1 MFLKIFSRSLVA
13 RTTASAV
20 LLVSVLVAVPM
31 IVLIQADVRNTRAEL
46 AIRAEM
52 ATRIVLDEVTNALW
66 DLDPEEAATALN
78 PLRSID
84 SFAEAVILGTHG
96 ERFTVYRKP
105 GAVIGAG
112 DAATV
117 AAVPLIHQDR
127 SGAARNIGTLLVR
140 LDTGPTDD
148 AIRHHVL
155 VLGGIGAVTLLLV
168 VLGVIWATRGM
179 TLPIAGMTRAM
190 DDLAAGNVTVTV
202 PVRHRDDE
210 IGRMAKALGTFRQNA
225 IDLRAAK
232 ERAEQAVASKAKFM
246 AAASHDLRQPAQ
258 SLLMLTAMLRATA
271 PNPKVEESARKIE
284 QVVMTLKQLLDELL
298 EVSRLDAGGVT
309 ANKAVHEVA
318 DLFEALDSQYGP
330 VARGKGL
337 AFAVPQYRA
346 AVMTDRVLLLRLLGN
361 LIDNAIRYTNSGQV
375 QVACLESGGCLI
387 IEVRDTGIGIPED
400 RLDAIWEEFHQ
411 IGNPERNRDNG
422 IGLGLSIVQRLA
434 TVLDHPVKVRSTPG
448 KGSVFSVTVPLAPVE
463 LAGPDSTADEPAP
476 PALSPVPAPALSPAT
491 APALA
496 AAPALATANGAAVAT
511 LADAPAKDGEI
522 AILVIDDDQFVLSA
536 ISMFLTTAGHRVAG
550 ASTVAQG
557 LRAVEDGTVR
567 PDAVIADY
575 HLSATENGLD
585 FIETVWRRL
594 GLRIPAVL
602 ISGRLDGAVTARAAA
617 MGVTVAAKP
626 IMPDRLSALVEQ
638 MTAGRPVAALPL
650 DIASPHK
657 TLSE

>member
-52 ATRIVLDEVTNALW
+52 ATRIVLEDVTNALW

-96 ERFTVYRKP
+96 ERFAVYRKP
-105 GAVIGAG
+105 GTTIGAE

-117 AAVPLIHQDR
+117 AAVPLTHQDR
-127 SGAARNIGTLLVR
+127 SGGPRSIGTLLVR

-155 VLGGIGAVTLLLV
+155 VLGGIGIGALLLV
-168 VLGVIWATRGM
+168 VLGVIWATRGV

-190 DDLAAGNVTVTV
+190 DDLAAGDVTVTV

-210 IGRMAKALGTFRQNA
+210 IGRMARALGTFRQNA

-271 PNPKVEESARKIE
+271 PDPKVEDSARKIE

-337 AFAVPQYRA
+337 AFAVPQHRA
-346 AVMTDRVLLLRLLGN
+346 AVLTDRVLLLRLLGN

-387 IEVRDTGIGIPED
+387 IEVRDTGIGIPAD

-463 LAGPDSTADEPAP
+463 RTLSDGTADELVPTAP
-476 PALSPVPAPALSPAT
+476 VSAPAPAPA
-491 APALA
+491 A
-496 AAPALATANGAAVAT
+496 ANGAVVAT

-536 ISMFLTTAGHRVAG
+536 ISMFLTTAGHRVVG

-602 ISGRLDGAVTARAAA
+602 ISGRLDGAVAARAAE

-626 IMPDRLSALVEQ
+626 IMSDRLSALVEQ
-638 MTAGRPVAALPL
+638 MTAGRPAAAVSLGT
-650 DIASPHK
+650 ATPHK

>member
-20 LLVSVLVAVPM
+20 VLVSVLVAVPM
-31 IVLIQADVRNTRAEL
+31 VVLIQADVRNTRAEL

-52 ATRIVLDEVTNALW
+52 ATRIVLDDVTNALW
-66 DLDPEEAATALN
+66 DLDPEEAMTALG

-96 ERFTVYRKP
+96 ERFATFRKP
-105 GAVIGAG
+105 GAASVGEG
-112 DAATV
+112 AATV
-117 AAVPLIHQDR
+117 ATVPLIRQDR
-127 SGAARNIGTLLVR
+127 AGGSRSIGTLLVR
-140 LDTGPTDD
+140 LDTGPTDA

-155 VLGGIGAVTLLLV
+155 LLGGIGAVTLLLV

-190 DDLAAGNVTVTV
+190 ADLAAGDVTVTV

-210 IGRMAKALGTFRQNA
+210 IGRMAKALDTFRQNA
-225 IDLRAAK
+225 IDLRVAK

-271 PNPKVEESARKIE
+271 PNPKVADSARKIE

-330 VARGKGL
+330 VARSKGL
-337 AFAVPQYRA
+337 AFSVPQYRA
-346 AVMTDRVLLLRLLGN
+346 PVLTDRVLLLRLLGN
-361 LIDNAIRYTNSGQV
+361 LIDNAIRYTASGQV
-375 QVACLESGGCLI
+375 QVACLESGGSLI
-387 IEVRDTGIGIPED
+387 VEVRDTGIGIPED

-422 IGLGLSIVQRLA
+422 IGLGLSIVRRLA
-434 TVLDHPVKVRSTPG
+434 GVLDHPVKVRSTPG

-463 LAGPDSTADEPAP
+463 QVIEAAAPIPAP
-476 PALSPVPAPALSPAT
+476 APAPAPVPAPMMASLPA
-491 APALA
+491 AGL
-496 AAPALATANGAAVAT
+496 AT
-511 LADAPAKDGEI
+511 LADAPAKSGEI

-536 ISMFLTTAGHRVAG
+536 ISMFLNTAGHRVVG
-550 ASTVAQG
+550 ASSVAEG
-557 LRAVEDGTVR
+557 LRAVEGGDIR

-585 FIETVWRRL
+585 FIESVWRRL

-602 ISGRLDGAVTARAAA
+602 ISGRLDGAVSARAAE
-617 MGVTVAAKP
+617 MGVIVAAKP
-626 IMPDRLSALVEQ
+626 IMPDLLSALVEQ
-638 MTAGRPVAALPL
+638 MTAARPVAAL
-650 DIASPHK
+650 DTAAPHK
-657 TLSE
+657 TPTI

>member
-1 MFLKIFSRSLVA
+1 MLFKVFSRSLVA

-20 LLVSVLVAVPM
+20 LLVSVLIAVPM
-31 IVLIQADVRNTRAEL
+31 VVLIQADVRNTRAEL

-52 ATRIVLDEVTNALW
+52 ATRIVLDDVANALW
-66 DLDPEEAATALN
+66 DLDPEEAATALM

-96 ERFTVYRKP
+96 ERFATFRKP
-105 GAVIGAG
+105 GVTILSEA
-112 DAATV
+112 AATA
-117 AAVPLIHQDR
+117 AAVPLTHQDR
-127 SGAARNIGTLLVR
+127 SGSVRNIGTLLVR
-140 LDTGPTDD
+140 LDTGPTDA

-155 VLGGIGAVTLLLV
+155 VLSGVGAVTLLLV
-168 VLGVIWATRGM
+168 VLGVVWATRGM

-190 DDLAAGNVTVTV
+190 ADLAAGDVTVDV

-210 IGRMAKALGTFRQNA
+210 IGRMAKALATFRQNA
-225 IDLRAAK
+225 IDLRVAK

-271 PNPKVEESARKIE
+271 PNPKVAESARKIE

-318 DLFEALDSQYGP
+318 DLFDALDSQYGP
-330 VARGKGL
+330 VARNKGL

-346 AVMTDRVLLLRLLGN
+346 PVVTDRILLLRLLGN
-361 LIDNAIRYTNSGQV
+361 LIDNAIRYTASGQV
-375 QVACLESGGCLI
+375 QVACLESGGNLI
-387 IEVRDTGIGIPED
+387 VEVRDTGIGIPED
-400 RLDAIWEEFHQ
+400 RLDAIFEEFHQ

-422 IGLGLSIVQRLA
+422 IGLGLSIVKRLA
-434 TVLDHPVKVRSTPG
+434 TVLDHPVKVRSTLS
-448 KGSVFSVTVPLAPVE
+448 KGSVFSVTIPLAPVAAAAVE
-463 LAGPDSTADEPAP
+463 TVAVGPVAPVPVARPAVAGS
-476 PALSPVPAPALSPAT
+476 PAPAT
-491 APALA
+491 AARM
-496 AAPALATANGAAVAT
+496 AT
-511 LADAPAKDGEI
+511 LADAPAKEGEI
-522 AILVIDDDQFVLSA
+522 AILVIDDDSFVLSA
-536 ISMFLTTAGHRVAG
+536 ISMFLTSAGHRVVG

-585 FIETVWRRL
+585 FIAEVWTRL

-602 ISGRLDGAVTARAAA
+602 ISGRLDGAVTSRATE
-617 MGVTVAAKP
+617 MGVIVAAKP
-626 IMPDRLSALVEQ
+626 IMPDRLSTLVEA
-638 MTAGRPVAALPL
+638 MTASRPALSVAADTSRP
-650 DIASPHK
+650 A
-657 TLSE
+657 

>member
-1 MFLKIFSRSLVA
+1 MLFKVFSRSLVA

-20 LLVSVLVAVPM
+20 LLVSVLIAVPM
-31 IVLIQADVRNTRAEL
+31 VVLIQADVRNTRAEL

-52 ATRIVLDEVTNALW
+52 ATRIVLDDVANALW
-66 DLDPEEAATALN
+66 DLDPEEAVTALM

-96 ERFTVYRKP
+96 ERFATFRKP
-105 GAVIGAG
+105 GVTIVSEA
-112 DAATV
+112 AATA
-117 AAVPLIHQDR
+117 AAVPLTHQDR
-127 SGAARNIGTLLVR
+127 TGAARNIGTLLVR
-140 LDTGPTDD
+140 LDTGPTDA

-155 VLGGIGAVTLLLV
+155 VLSGVGAVTLLLV
-168 VLGVIWATRGM
+168 VLGVVWATRGM

-190 DDLAAGNVTVTV
+190 ADLAAGDVTVDV

-210 IGRMAKALGTFRQNA
+210 IGRMAKALATFRQNA

-271 PNPKVEESARKIE
+271 PSPKVAESARKIE

-318 DLFEALDSQYGP
+318 DLFDALDSQYGP
-330 VARGKGL
+330 VARNKGL
-337 AFAVPQYRA
+337 AFAVPQTRA
-346 AVMTDRVLLLRLLGN
+346 PVVTDRILLLRLLGN
-361 LIDNAIRYTNSGQV
+361 LIDNAIRYTASGQV
-375 QVACLESGGCLI
+375 QVACLESGGTLI
-387 IEVRDTGIGIPED
+387 VEVRDTGIGIPED
-400 RLDAIWEEFHQ
+400 RLDAIFEEFHQ

-422 IGLGLSIVQRLA
+422 IGLGLSIVKRLA
-434 TVLDHPVKVRSTPG
+434 TVLDHPVKVRSTLG
-448 KGSVFSVTVPLAPVE
+448 KGSVFSVTIPLAPVE
-463 LAGPDSTADEPAP
+463 AVPVETAGVETVAVAPAAAP
-476 PALSPVPAPALSPAT
+476 PAPAPA
-491 APALA
+491 APM
-496 AAPALATANGAAVAT
+496 AT
-511 LADAPAKDGEI
+511 LADAPKDGEI
-522 AILVIDDDQFVLSA
+522 AILVIDDDSFVLSA
-536 ISMFLTTAGHRVAG
+536 ISMFLTSAGHRVVG

-585 FIETVWRRL
+585 FIAELWTRL

-602 ISGRLDGAVTARAAA
+602 ISGRLDGAVTSRAAE
-617 MGVTVAAKP
+617 MGVIVAAKP
-626 IMPDRLSALVEQ
+626 IMPDRLSTLVEA
-638 MTAGRPVAALPL
+638 MTASRPALSVAGDTSRPA
-650 DIASPHK
+650 
-657 TLSE
+657 

>member
-1 MFLKIFSRSLVA
+1 MLFKVFSRSLVA

-20 LLVSVLVAVPM
+20 LLVSVLIAVPM
-31 IVLIQADVRNTRAEL
+31 VVLIQADVRNTRAEL

-52 ATRIVLDEVTNALW
+52 ATRIVLDDVANALW
-66 DLDPEEAATALN
+66 DLDPEEAVTALM

-96 ERFTVYRKP
+96 ERFATFRKP
-105 GAVIGAG
+105 GVTIVSEA
-112 DAATV
+112 AATA
-117 AAVPLIHQDR
+117 AAVPLTHQDR
-127 SGAARNIGTLLVR
+127 TGAVRNIGTLLVR
-140 LDTGPTDD
+140 LDTGPTDA

-155 VLGGIGAVTLLLV
+155 VLSGVGAVTLLLV
-168 VLGVIWATRGM
+168 VLGVVWATRGM

-190 DDLAAGNVTVTV
+190 ADLAAGDVTVDV

-210 IGRMAKALGTFRQNA
+210 IGRMAKALATFRQNA

-271 PNPKVEESARKIE
+271 PSPKVAESARKIE

-318 DLFEALDSQYGP
+318 DLFDALDSQYGP
-330 VARGKGL
+330 VARNKGL
-337 AFAVPQYRA
+337 AFAVPQTRA
-346 AVMTDRVLLLRLLGN
+346 PVVTDRILLLRLLGN
-361 LIDNAIRYTNSGQV
+361 LIDNAIRYTASGQV
-375 QVACLESGGCLI
+375 QVACLESGGTLI
-387 IEVRDTGIGIPED
+387 VEVRDTGIGIPED
-400 RLDAIWEEFHQ
+400 RLDAIFEEFHQ

-422 IGLGLSIVQRLA
+422 IGLGLSIVKRLA
-434 TVLDHPVKVRSTPG
+434 TVLDHPVKVRSTLG
-448 KGSVFSVTVPLAPVE
+448 KGSVFSVTIPLAPVE
-463 LAGPDSTADEPAP
+463 TVAVEPAAAP
-476 PALSPVPAPALSPAT
+476 PAPAPAP
-491 APALA
+491 
-496 AAPALATANGAAVAT
+496 AAPMAT
-511 LADAPAKDGEI
+511 LADAPKDGEI
-522 AILVIDDDQFVLSA
+522 AILVIDDDSFVLSA
-536 ISMFLTTAGHRVAG
+536 ISMFLTSAGHRVVG

-585 FIETVWRRL
+585 FIAELWTRL

-602 ISGRLDGAVTARAAA
+602 ISGRLDGAVTSRAAE
-617 MGVTVAAKP
+617 MGVIVAAKP
-626 IMPDRLSALVEQ
+626 IMPDRLSTLVEA
-638 MTAGRPVAALPL
+638 MTASRPALSVAG
-650 DIASPHK
+650 DTSPPA
-657 TLSE
+657 

>member
-52 ATRIVLDEVTNALW
+52 ATRIVLDDVTNALW

-96 ERFTVYRKP
+96 ERFAVYRKP

-127 SGAARNIGTLLVR
+127 SGAARSIGTLLVR

-190 DDLAAGNVTVTV
+190 DDLAAGDVTVTV

-346 AVMTDRVLLLRLLGN
+346 AVLTDRVLLLRLLGN

-463 LAGPDSTADEPAP
+463 LAGPDRTADEPAP
-476 PALSPVPAPALSPAT
+476 PALSPAPAPV
-491 APALA
+491 LA
-496 AAPALATANGAAVAT
+496 AANGAAVAT

-536 ISMFLTTAGHRVAG
+536 ISMFLTTAGHRVVG

-567 PDAVIADY
+567 PDAMIADY

-585 FIETVWRRL
+585 FIDTVWRRL

-626 IMPDRLSALVEQ
+626 IMPDRLSTLVEQ
-638 MTAGRPVAALPL
+638 MTAGRPVAAIPL

>member
-20 LLVSVLVAVPM
+20 VLVSVLVAVPM
-31 IVLIQADVRNTRAEL
+31 VVLIQADVRNTRAEL

-52 ATRIVLDEVTNALW
+52 ATRIVLDDVTSALW
-66 DLDPEEAATALN
+66 DLDPEEALTALG

-96 ERFTVYRKP
+96 ERFATFRKP
-105 GAVIGAG
+105 GGTIVGEEAAT
-112 DAATV
+112 AATV
-117 AAVPLIHQDR
+117 PLTRQDR
-127 SGAARNIGTLLVR
+127 SGGARTIGTLLVR
-140 LDTGPTDD
+140 LDTGPTDA

-190 DDLAAGNVTVTV
+190 ADLAAGDVTVTV

-210 IGRMAKALGTFRQNA
+210 IGRMAKALDTFRQNA
-225 IDLRAAK
+225 IDLRVAK

-271 PNPKVEESARKIE
+271 PNPKVAESARKIE

-318 DLFEALDSQYGP
+318 DLFDALDSQYGP
-330 VARGKGL
+330 VARNKGL
-337 AFAVPQYRA
+337 AFSVPQYRA
-346 AVMTDRVLLLRLLGN
+346 PVLTDRVLLLRLLGN
-361 LIDNAIRYTNSGQV
+361 LIDNAIRYTQAGQV
-375 QVACLESGGCLI
+375 QVACLESGGSLI
-387 IEVRDTGIGIPED
+387 VEVRDTGIGIPED

-422 IGLGLSIVQRLA
+422 IGLGLSIVRRLA
-434 TVLDHPVKVRSTPG
+434 GVLDHPVKVRSTPG
-448 KGSVFSVTVPLAPVE
+448 KGSVFSVTLPLAPVE
-463 LAGPDSTADEPAP
+463 QAIDPMGPEMAAVE
-476 PALSPVPAPALSPAT
+476 PVPAPASVPPRPAELPP
-491 APALA
+491 APAPVASL
-496 AAPALATANGAAVAT
+496 AT
-511 LADAPAKDGEI
+511 LADAPAKSGEI

-536 ISMFLTTAGHRVAG
+536 ISMFLNTAGHRVVG
-550 ASTVAQG
+550 ASTVTQG
-557 LRAVEDGTVR
+557 LRAVEGGDIR

-585 FIETVWRRL
+585 FIDGVWHRL

-602 ISGRLDGAVTARAAA
+602 ISGRLDSAVTARAAE
-617 MGVTVAAKP
+617 MGVIVAAKP
-626 IMPDRLSALVEQ
+626 IMPDRLSALVEE
-638 MTAGRPVAALPL
+638 MTAARPAAVALDVAA
-650 DIASPHK
+650 PHK
-657 TLSE
+657 TQTI

>member
-1 MFLKIFSRSLVA
+1 MFLKILSRSLVA

-52 ATRIVLDEVTNALW
+52 ATRIVLEDVTNALW
-66 DLDPEEAATALN
+66 DLDPEEAATALS

-96 ERFTVYRKP
+96 ERFVTYRKP
-105 GAVIGAG
+105 GTTIGAE

-127 SGAARNIGTLLVR
+127 SGGARSIGTLLVR

-155 VLGGIGAVTLLLV
+155 VLGGVGIAALLLV

-190 DDLAAGNVTVTV
+190 DDLAAGDVTVTV

-210 IGRMAKALGTFRQNA
+210 IGRMARALGTFRQNA

-271 PNPKVEESARKIE
+271 PNPKVADSARKIE

-330 VARGKGL
+330 VARNKGL
-337 AFAVPQYRA
+337 AFAVPQHRA
-346 AVMTDRVLLLRLLGN
+346 AVLTDRVLLLRLLGN
-361 LIDNAIRYTNSGQV
+361 LIDNAIRYTNAGQV
-375 QVACLESGGCLI
+375 QVACLESGGSLI
-387 IEVRDTGIGIPED
+387 VEVRDTGIGIPAD

-463 LAGPDSTADEPAP
+463 PVLSPAP
-476 PALSPVPAPALSPAT
+476 APASALAPAPVPAPAA
-491 APALA
+491 
-496 AAPALATANGAAVAT
+496 ANGAAVAT

-536 ISMFLTTAGHRVAG
+536 ISMFLTTAGHRVVG

-602 ISGRLDGAVTARAAA
+602 ISGRLDGAVAARAAE

-638 MTAGRPVAALPL
+638 MTAGRPAAALPL
-650 DIASPHK
+650 DTATPHK

>member
-52 ATRIVLDEVTNALW
+52 ATRIVLEDVTNALW

-96 ERFTVYRKP
+96 ERFAVYRKP
-105 GAVIGAG
+105 GASIGGAVDSG

-117 AAVPLIHQDR
+117 AAVPLTHQDR
-127 SGAARNIGTLLVR
+127 SGGPRSIGTLLVR

-155 VLGGIGAVTLLLV
+155 VLGGIGIAALLLV
-168 VLGVIWATRGM
+168 VLGVIWATRGV

-190 DDLAAGNVTVTV
+190 DDLAAGDVTVTV

-210 IGRMAKALGTFRQNA
+210 IGRMARALGTFRQNA

-271 PNPKVEESARKIE
+271 PDPKVEDSARKIE

-298 EVSRLDAGGVT
+298 EVSRLDAGGVA

-337 AFAVPQYRA
+337 AFAVPQHRA
-346 AVMTDRVLLLRLLGN
+346 AVLTDRVLLLRLLGN
-361 LIDNAIRYTNSGQV
+361 LIDNAIRYTNSG
-375 QVACLESGGCLI
+375 
-387 IEVRDTGIGIPED
+387 
-400 RLDAIWEEFHQ
+400 
-411 IGNPERNRDNG
+411 
-422 IGLGLSIVQRLA
+422 
-434 TVLDHPVKVRSTPG
+434 
-448 KGSVFSVTVPLAPVE
+448 
-463 LAGPDSTADEPAP
+463 
-476 PALSPVPAPALSPAT
+476 
-491 APALA
+491 
-496 AAPALATANGAAVAT
+496 
-511 LADAPAKDGEI
+511 
-522 AILVIDDDQFVLSA
+522 
-536 ISMFLTTAGHRVAG
+536 
-550 ASTVAQG
+550 
-557 LRAVEDGTVR
+557 
-567 PDAVIADY
+567 
-575 HLSATENGLD
+575 
-585 FIETVWRRL
+585 
-594 GLRIPAVL
+594 
-602 ISGRLDGAVTARAAA
+602 
-617 MGVTVAAKP
+617 
-626 IMPDRLSALVEQ
+626 
-638 MTAGRPVAALPL
+638 
-650 DIASPHK
+650 
-657 TLSE
+657 

>member
-1 MFLKIFSRSLVA
+1 MLFKVFSRSLVA

-20 LLVSVLVAVPM
+20 LLVSVLIAVPM
-31 IVLIQADVRNTRAEL
+31 VVLIQADVRNTRAEL

-52 ATRIVLDEVTNALW
+52 ATRIVLDDVANALW
-66 DLDPEEAATALN
+66 DLDPEEAATALM

-96 ERFTVYRKP
+96 ERFATFRKP
-105 GAVIGAG
+105 GAAIVS
-112 DAATV
+112 DATATA
-117 AAVPLIHQDR
+117 AAVPLTHQDR
-127 SGAARNIGTLLVR
+127 TGAVRNIGTLLVR
-140 LDTGPTDD
+140 LDTGPTDA

-155 VLGGIGAVTLLLV
+155 VLSGVGAVTLLLV
-168 VLGVIWATRGM
+168 VLGVVWATRGM

-190 DDLAAGNVTVTV
+190 ADLAAGDVSVDV

-210 IGRMAKALGTFRQNA
+210 IGRMAKALATFRQNA
-225 IDLRAAK
+225 IDLRVAK

-271 PNPKVEESARKIE
+271 PTPKVAESARKIE

-298 EVSRLDAGGVT
+298 EVSRLDAGGVA

-318 DLFEALDSQYGP
+318 DLFDALESQYGP
-330 VARGKGL
+330 VARNKGL

-346 AVMTDRVLLLRLLGN
+346 PVVTDRILLLRLLGN
-361 LIDNAIRYTNSGQV
+361 LIDNAIRYTASGQV
-375 QVACLESGGCLI
+375 QVACLESGGTLI
-387 IEVRDTGIGIPED
+387 VEVRDTGIGIPED
-400 RLDAIWEEFHQ
+400 RLDAIFEEFHQ

-422 IGLGLSIVQRLA
+422 IGLGLSIVKRLA
-434 TVLDHPVKVRSTPG
+434 TVLDHPVKVRSTLG
-448 KGSVFSVTVPLAPVE
+448 KGSVFSVTIPLAPVE
-463 LAGPDSTADEPAP
+463 AAAVESVAVEPGPPVPVARPAVSAAP
-476 PALSPVPAPALSPAT
+476 PAPTPIPAPAPA
-491 APALA
+491 
-496 AAPALATANGAAVAT
+496 ATMAT
-511 LADAPAKDGEI
+511 LADAPAKEGEI
-522 AILVIDDDQFVLSA
+522 AILVIDDDSFVLSA
-536 ISMFLTTAGHRVAG
+536 ISMFLTSAGHRVVG

-585 FIETVWRRL
+585 FIAEVWTRL

-602 ISGRLDGAVTARAAA
+602 ISGRLDGAVTSRAAE
-617 MGVTVAAKP
+617 MGVIVAAKP
-626 IMPDRLSALVEQ
+626 IMPDRLSTLVEA
-638 MTAGRPVAALPL
+638 MTASRPALSVAADTSRP
-650 DIASPHK
+650 A
-657 TLSE
+657 

>member
-1 MFLKIFSRSLVA
+1 MFLKIFSRNLVA

-31 IVLIQADVRNTRAEL
+31 VVLIQADVRNTRAEL

-66 DLDPEEAATALN
+66 DLDPEEAATALS

-96 ERFTVYRKP
+96 ERFAVYRKA
-105 GAVIGAG
+105 GAATGAE

-117 AAVPLIHQDR
+117 AAVPLVHQDR
-127 SGAARNIGTLLVR
+127 SGTTRNIGTLLVR

-155 VLGGIGAVTLLLV
+155 VLGGIGIAALLLV

-190 DDLAAGNVTVTV
+190 DDLAAGDVTVTV

-210 IGRMAKALGTFRQNA
+210 IGRMARALGTFRQNA

-271 PNPKVEESARKIE
+271 PNPKVEDSARKIE

-337 AFAVPQYRA
+337 AFAVPQHRA
-346 AVMTDRVLLLRLLGN
+346 AVLTDRVLLLRLLGN

-375 QVACLESGGCLI
+375 QVACLESGGSLI
-387 IEVRDTGIGIPED
+387 VEVRDTGIGIPED

-463 LAGPDSTADEPAP
+463 TALPDRMAAEPVPPPAP
-476 PALSPVPAPALSPAT
+476 ILAPPPAPAA
-491 APALA
+491 
-496 AAPALATANGAAVAT
+496 ANGAAVAT
-511 LADAPAKDGEI
+511 LADAPAKEGEI

-536 ISMFLTTAGHRVAG
+536 ISMFLTTAGHRVVG

-602 ISGRLDGAVTARAAA
+602 ISGRLDGAVTARAAEI
-617 MGVTVAAKP
+617 GVTVAAKP

-638 MTAGRPVAALPL
+638 MTAGQPAALPL
-650 DIASPHK
+650 DTASPHK